1 MSTRY
6 PMPYINY
13 QRMREERAAQR
24 KAATAEEKKPAPERE
39 RTPAPTSQRRL
50 SWKEAREL
58 EDVENRISALEEE
71 KAKLEEAVNE
81 AGADYVLMQSLAE
94 QLSAIEAELE
104 DKMGR
109 WLELSEIEH

>member
-1 MSTRY
+1 
-6 PMPYINY
+6 
-13 QRMREERAAQR
+13 MREERAAQR

-71 KAKLEEAVNE
+71 KAKLEKAVNE